1 MPCITNMGSLNYF
14 MHDISSSWH
23 TIIEAS
29 PWLVRQ
35 HMRIARVDFSMEW
48 KLAGVLLL
56 ERVVCFVESASC

>member
-1 MPCITNMGSLNYF
+1 

-56 ERVVCFVESASC
+56 ERVVCFVESAFC